1 MMSRQYRCLLLL
13 LPSAALAFR
22 TVVDIN
28 QLNATEAVGAAALVA
43 DGLWFTAVNS
53 PPTINFTQVTAVRLD
68 RAGFVAAALLSVALA
83 SPLYPLLL

>member
-53 PPTINFTQVTAVRLD
+53 PPTINFTQVMVRLD

-83 SPLYPLLL
+83 SPLYPLLF